1 MHGITLAQPILL
13 DLAHGNVHV
22 VRTRQIAGG
31 THESVGIEHVDDARD
46 RHEILFRLLVTLFA
60 FNIAIRALVALDA
73 IVTLVAIIVTVAGT
87 ATTLVTLVIIA
98 VTATQATATTIHAV
112 TPIAD
117 ATATTTREITVFSLV
132 TTFVI
137 ITALR
142 GQRGENVIKIAHNVL
157 ILRPFHR
164 TTAMARLN
172 VGRIILTMATTIILL
187 RRSIVQSQFG
197 QQIGGSV
204 RITAATALRSLIDAV
219 QGVHRGHDIGRLLAR
234 RSLSLLA
241 TVSTLGALG
250 TFRLFGA
257 LRTLSAIS
265 TSGKGL
271 PNGFGRLLF
280 GLLSLVGFAF
290 GSLVGLAG
298 FLSRV
303 RRDLSVCGL
312 GFSRSHRSGRCSGLR
327 SSHGHTGRRF
337 TAGTSGLKR
346 RDKFRLT
353 HGGGATKAHLLGE
366 LLELRQ
372 FHVFKIRA
380 GCHWF
385 LPFP

>member
-1 MHGITLAQPILL
+1 M
-13 DLAHGNVHV
+13 
-22 VRTRQIAGG
+22 
-31 THESVGIEHVDDARD
+31 
-46 RHEILFRLLVTLFA
+46 TLFA
-60 FNIAIRALVALDA
+60 FSIAIRAL
-73 IVTLVAIIVTVAGT
+73 VTLVAIIVAVAGA

-98 VTATQATATTIHAV
+98 VAATQAAATTIHTVTPIAGAATATT
-112 TPIAD
+112 
-117 ATATTTREITVFSLV
+117 REVTVFSLV

-137 ITALR
+137 IAALR
-142 GQRGENVIKIAHNVL
+142 RQRGENVIKIAYDVL
-157 ILRPFHR
+157 ILRLFHR
-164 TTAMARLN
+164 TTATARLN

-271 PNGFGRLLF
+271 PNGFGSLLF
-280 GLLSLVGFAF
+280 GLL
-290 GSLVGLAG
+290 SLVGLAG

>member
-1 MHGITLAQPILL
+1 
-13 DLAHGNVHV
+13 
-22 VRTRQIAGG
+22 
-31 THESVGIEHVDDARD
+31 
-46 RHEILFRLLVTLFA
+46 
-60 FNIAIRALVALDA
+60 
-73 IVTLVAIIVTVAGT
+73 
-87 ATTLVTLVIIA
+87 
-98 VTATQATATTIHAV
+98 
-112 TPIAD
+112 
-117 ATATTTREITVFSLV
+117 
-132 TTFVI
+132 
-137 ITALR
+137 
-142 GQRGENVIKIAHNVL
+142 
-157 ILRPFHR
+157 
-164 TTAMARLN
+164 
-172 VGRIILTMATTIILL
+172 MATTIILL

-312 GFSRSHRSGRCSGLR
+312 GFSMSHRSGRCSGLR

-353 HGGGATKAHLLGE
+353 HGGGAAKAHLLGE

>member
-1 MHGITLAQPILL
+1 M
-13 DLAHGNVHV
+13 
-22 VRTRQIAGG
+22 
-31 THESVGIEHVDDARD
+31 
-46 RHEILFRLLVTLFA
+46 
-60 FNIAIRALVALDA
+60 ALVAL
-73 IVTLVAIIVTVAGT
+73 V
-87 ATTLVTLVIIA
+87 
-98 VTATQATATTIHAV
+98 
-112 TPIAD
+112 
-117 ATATTTREITVFSLV
+117 
-132 TTFVI
+132 
-137 ITALR
+137 ALR
-142 GQRGENVIKIAHNVL
+142 RQRGENIVEITHDIL
-157 ILRPFHR
+157 ILQLLHR
-164 TTAMARLN
+164 TATSTRLGIGLIILAMA
-172 VGRIILTMATTIILL
+172 TMVILL

-280 GLLSLVGFAF
+280 GLLSLVG
-290 GSLVGLAG
+290 LAG

-312 GFSRSHRSGRCSGLR
+312 GFSRSHRSGRRSGLR

>member
-1 MHGITLAQPILL
+1 M
-13 DLAHGNVHV
+13 
-22 VRTRQIAGG
+22 
-31 THESVGIEHVDDARD
+31 
-46 RHEILFRLLVTLFA
+46 TLFA

-142 GQRGENVIKIAHNVL
+142 RQRGENVIKIAHNVL

-164 TTAMARLN
+164 TTATARLN

-250 TFRLFGA
+250 TFRLFEA

-353 HGGGATKAHLLGE
+353 HGGGAAKAHLLGE